1 MDPKNEGTITKYDQL
16 WNPLLAPTMF
26 KQLFV
31 ASVAE
36 GELLETLA
44 LNTTVCRIP
53 EGPTGYFT
61 TLKNWK

>member
-1 MDPKNEGTITKYDQL
+1 
-16 WNPLLAPTMF
+16 MF

-61 TLKNWK
+61 TLKN